1 MTASF
6 ATRKENGDGW
16 IFDGREG
23 RELNKRERDVF

>member
-16 IFDGREG
+16 MDGFLMAG
-23 RELNKRERDVF
+23 KGGN